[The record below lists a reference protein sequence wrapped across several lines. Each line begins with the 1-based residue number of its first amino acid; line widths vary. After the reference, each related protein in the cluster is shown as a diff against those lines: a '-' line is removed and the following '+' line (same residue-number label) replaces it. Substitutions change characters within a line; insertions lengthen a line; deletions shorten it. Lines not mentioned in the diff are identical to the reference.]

1 MCGIC
6 GMVGF
11 ANQDLLKKMCRIMS
25 HRGPDDEGYFI
36 DKNIGLGIRRLS
48 IIDLETGHQPIH
60 NEDETIWVVFNGE
73 IYNFQEL
80 RESLK
85 KKGHQFYTKTD
96 TEVIIHLYEEKGE
109 DCVNYLNGMF
119 AFAIWDKKDEKLFL
133 ARDRLGIKPL
143 YYTVVDGSLL
153 FASEI
158 KALLECNKVEKEVDL
173 IGMHHFLT
181 FLYVPAPFSMFKGI
195 KKLPPAHT
203 MSYKNGKVGV
213 QNFEPLQYW
222 DLGFSK
228 AKIKREEYY
237 SERILELL
245 REAVKIRLVSD
256 VPLGIFL
263 SGGIDS
269 SSIVGLMSQISN
281 CSVKT
286 FSIGYE
292 EKFAS
297 YNELKYSRLVA
308 KHFGTEHHEFI
319 VKPDAVEL
327 LPEII
332 QHFDEPFADSSAIP
346 TYLVSQMAK
355 KHITVALSG
364 IGGDEAFGGYPRY
377 IGLQVARYYEKLPL
391 FVRKNILLKIAE
403 QFPESTASVNIMG
416 RFKRFARGGILPA
429 DKRYLSWISFFNTDF
444 YNKLFTDKLKKEL
457 SMSDPFQIHREFLNQ
472 KKTAEFL
479 NRVFYLD
486 VKTYLAD
493 DLLAMGDRMSMANS
507 LELRIPFCDHKLLEF
522 SASIPYST
530 KIEGFRL
537 KYLLKRAVSQL
548 LPKEIITKRKQG
560 FMIPL
565 GSWLQTELKDLTLDL
580 LSKRSVKK
588 RNYFNWE
595 CVQWML
601 REHYEGRQNFADQI
615 WALMTLEI
623 WHRIYIDNK
632 PI

>member
-60 NEDETIWVVFNGE
+60 NEDETIWIVFNGE

-96 TEVIIHLYEEKGE
+96 TEVIIHLYEEKGK

-119 AFAIWDKKDEKLFL
+119 AFAIWDKKKEKLFL

-158 KALLECNKVEKEVDL
+158 KALLKCDKVEREVNL

-203 MSYKNGKVGV
+203 MSYKNGKL
-213 QNFEPLQYW
+213 EMTQYW
-222 DLGFSK
+222 DLCFSK
-228 AKIKREEYY
+228 AKIKRKEYY

-256 VPLGIFL
+256 VPLGVFL

-269 SSIVGLMSQISN
+269 SSIAGLMSQLSN
-281 CSVKT
+281 GGVKT

-308 KHFGTEHHEFI
+308 KHFGTDHHEFI
-319 VKPDAVEL
+319 LKPDAVEL
-327 LPEII
+327 LPEIV

-346 TYLVSQMAK
+346 TYLVSQMAR
-355 KHITVALSG
+355 KHVTVALSG

-377 IGLQVARYYEKLPL
+377 IGLQVSRYYEKLPL
-391 FVRKNILLKIAE
+391 FVRKNILAPLIE
-403 QFPESTASVNIMG
+403 QFPESTESVNIVG
-416 RFKRFARGGILPA
+416 WLKRFTCGGILPMNE
-429 DKRYLSWISFFNTDF
+429 RYLSWVSFFDNNS
-444 YNKLFTDKLKKEL
+444 YNKLFTDELKKEL
-457 SMSDPFQIHREFLNQ
+457 SMNDPFETHREFLE
-472 KKTAEFL
+472 KEGIADFFD
-479 NRVFYLD
+479 RVFYLD
-486 VKTYLAD
+486 VKTYLTD
-493 DLLAMGDRMSMANS
+493 DLLTMGDRMSMANS
-507 LELRIPFCDHKLLEF
+507 LELRVPFCDHKLLEF
-522 SASIPYST
+522 SASIPYSI

-601 REHYEGRQNFADQI
+601 REHCEGRQNFADQI

-623 WHRIYIDNK
+623 WHRIYIDRN
-632 PI
+632 PV